1 MADAEVRIDGM
12 EPLLA
17 KMKKLGKTAE
27 AVHPAFNKSLALL
40 KKDLQTYP
48 PPKRYVRTFK
58 LMRSWRFTS
67 PPKGGKIGRV
77 RSQGVSYNKYV
88 QNLPTQSWF
97 HRGYWNNTI
106 QQVAQNRQVDVLR
119 IFDKVLDEAVKE

>member
-1 MADAEVRIDGM
+1 MADFVVQIDGM
-12 EPLLA
+12 DELLA

-48 PPKRYVRTFK
+48 PPKKYKRTFK
-58 LMRSWRFTS
+58 LMRSWRFAS
-67 PPKGGKIGRV
+67 PPKGGSVGRV

-88 QNLPTQSWF
+88 QNLPTQAWM

-106 QQVAQNRQVDVLR
+106 QQVAQKRKVDVLR
-119 IFDKVLDEAVKE
+119 IFDKVLDEAVK